1 MLQRV
6 CVCVSPLILVCAMV
20 LVMVMTGSYYMHATS
35 WVSNEITALIVEHMA
50 GGDHMHL
57 G

>member
-1 MLQRV
+1 M
-6 CVCVSPLILVCAMV
+6 SPLILVCAMV
-20 LVMVMTGSYYMHATS
+20 LVMVMTGSCYMHATS

-50 GGDHMHL
+50 SGDHMHS